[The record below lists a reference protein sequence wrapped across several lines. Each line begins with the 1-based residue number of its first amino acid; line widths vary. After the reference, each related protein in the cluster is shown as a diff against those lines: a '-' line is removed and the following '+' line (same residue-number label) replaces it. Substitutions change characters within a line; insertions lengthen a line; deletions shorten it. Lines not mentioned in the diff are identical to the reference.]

1 MPNGV
6 AVAELGFQ
14 DIAIG
19 AVFDCERTFT
29 AEDVER
35 FAEVSGDFSPLH
47 MDAEYAGTTPFR
59 GRVVHGMLLAALFS
73 QLVGM
78 RIPGRHALYLGQDLA
93 FRLPVRLGET
103 IRASAKVTAK
113 TEATR
118 TIVLATEIRNA
129 EGKVAVSGTARVK
142 VRDSDPTAASAGAPV
157 ESQTVERSTSRKV
170 ALVTGASR
178 GIGAAV
184 ARLLASRGIAVGVN
198 YFQSGGRAEQV
209 VAAIREAGGLALA
222 IRADVRHQEETNRL
236 VRAVVGQFGGLDML
250 VNCATGPLQQSAV
263 IDLDWKAFEEQLTY
277 QVKSVLDSCQ
287 AAHPHMKARGGG
299 SIVNVV
305 SQVVNGPPPAMMA
318 DYVTAK
324 HALKGLSR
332 ALAMEWAADN
342 IRVNMV
348 SPGLVQTELTEHYP
362 AMVFKREAA
371 RTPLRRLASPTDV
384 ANAVGYL
391 LGPEA
396 TFLTGVDVAVTGG
409 QVMR

>member
-1 MPNGV
+1 VAGGV

-29 AEDVER
+29 AVDLER

-47 MDAEYAGTTPFR
+47 MDAEYAGATPFR
-59 GRVVHGMLLAALFS
+59 GRLVHGMLLAALFS

-78 RIPGRHALYLGQDLA
+78 RIPGRHALYLGQDLS

-142 VRDSDPTAASAGAPV
+142 VRDSDSTVGSASAPV
-157 ESQTVERSTSRKV
+157 EGQAVEPSAMRKV
-170 ALVTGASR
+170 ALVTGGSR

-198 YFQSGGRAEQV
+198 YSQSGGRAAQL
-209 VAAIREAGGLALA
+209 VAAIQESGGLAVA
-222 IRADVRHQEETNRL
+222 IRADVRDRDETRRL
-236 VRAVVGQFGGLDML
+236 VGAVVGQLGGLDML
-250 VNCATGPLQQSAV
+250 VNCASGPLQQRAA
-263 IDLDWKAFEEQLTY
+263 IDLDWKVFEEQLTY
-277 QVKSVLDSCQ
+277 QVKAVLDTCQ
-287 AAHPHMKARGGG
+287 AAFPHMKARGGG

-305 SQVVNGPPPAMMA
+305 SQVVSGPPPSMMA

-332 ALAMEWAADN
+332 ALAVEWATDN

-362 AMVFKREAA
+362 AMVFKTEAA

-391 LGPEA
+391 LGSEA
-396 TFLTGVDVAVTGG
+396 AFLTGVDMAVTGG
-409 QVMR
+409 QVM